1 MSDKL
6 IEKLRSYLGDKP
18 DYEKLD
24 ILFNEN
30 GFDIDFI
37 RQIYPYLIKTFSDLE
52 FKPHPNNY
60 GLYDKGVL
68 ATLNFDNGH
77 WISVIGGPMGMYGDG
92 VNTFEL
98 GYPISENDMDIIA
111 YMTPED
117 ITEEIFNIQI
127 RKPFKNE
134 YKKERIP
141 TEINVHQ

>member
-1 MSDKL
+1 
-6 IEKLRSYLGDKP
+6 
-18 DYEKLD
+18 
-24 ILFNEN
+24 
-30 GFDIDFI
+30 
-37 RQIYPYLIKTFSDLE
+37 
-52 FKPHPNNY
+52 
-60 GLYDKGVL
+60 
-68 ATLNFDNGH
+68 
-77 WISVIGGPMGMYGDG
+77 MGMYGDG

-98 GYPISENDMDIIA
+98 GYSISEDDMDIIA

>member
-6 IEKLRSYLGDKP
+6 VEKLRSYLGDKP

-37 RQIYPYLIKTFSDLE
+37 KQIYPYLIKTFRDLE
-52 FKPHPNNY
+52 FKLHPNSH

-77 WISVIGGPMGMYGDG
+77 WISVIGGAMGMYGDG
-92 VNTFEL
+92 VNTFEI
-98 GYPISENDMDIIA
+98 GYPVSENDMDVMP
-111 YMTPED
+111 YMSPEK
-117 ITEEIFNIQI
+117 ITEEIFKIQI